1 MTRCLDCGAER
12 TADQC
17 AACGLTSAAAEVMM
31 RRRLLHRTAWFL
43 LGAVTFIPAS
53 QVYPPLELD
62 AILIFVGVL
71 FFLVLGLAVVIERRA
86 RSRAEVEVLKR
97 IYFGFVPVPWLL
109 AALLFANGKFD
120 TTPPIRQQAAVVGKF
135 TMPGVLHSSRLVVT
149 SWREE
154 QRFERV
160 PVDRNDFDRFQ
171 RGDAVV
177 VQVQGGVVGIPWV
190 YAVYRR

>member
-1 MTRCLDCGAER
+1 
-12 TADQC
+12 
-17 AACGLTSAAAEVMM
+17 MM

-120 TTPPIRQQAAVVGKF
+120 TTPPIQQQAAVVGKF

>member
-1 MTRCLDCGAER
+1 MTSCFNCGAER

-17 AACGLTSAAAEVMM
+17 GACGLTSAAAEVML

-43 LGAVTFIPAS
+43 LGAVGFLPAS
-53 QVYPPLELD
+53 QLYPPLELD

-71 FFLVLGLAVVIERRA
+71 FFLVLGLVVWIERRA
-86 RSRAEVEVLKR
+86 RRHAEVELLKR

-120 TTPPIRQQAAVVGKF
+120 AAPPARQVASVVGKF
-135 TMPGVLHSSRLVVT
+135 SMPGVLSSNRLVVT
-149 SWREE
+149 SWRDGK
-154 QRFERV
+154 RFERV
-160 PVDRNDFDRFQ
+160 PVDRDDFNRFQ
-171 RGDAVV
+171 RGDSVV
-177 VQVQGGVVGIPWV
+177 VQVQDGVVGIPWV

>member
-1 MTRCLDCGAER
+1 MTRCLDCDAER
-12 TADQC
+12 TSDQC
-17 AACGLTSAAAEVMM
+17 PACGLTSAAAEVIF

-43 LGAVTFIPAS
+43 LGAVAFLPAS
-53 QVYPPLELD
+53 QLYPALELD

-71 FFLVLGLAVVIERRA
+71 FFLALGLAVWVERRA
-86 RSRAEVEVLKR
+86 RRHAEVEALKR
-97 IYFGFVPVPWLL
+97 IYYGLVPVPWLL

-120 TTPPIRQQAAVVGKF
+120 TAPPTPQVASVVGKF
-135 TMPGVLHSSRLVVT
+135 SMRGVLRSSRLVVT
-149 SWREE
+149 SWRTG

-160 PVDRNDFDRFQ
+160 PVDRDDFERFQ

-177 VQVQGGVVGIPWV
+177 VQVHDGLVGIPWV

>member
-62 AILIFVGVL
+62 AILIFVGML

-177 VQVQGGVVGIPWV
+177 VQVQEGVVGIPWV